1 MVSKD
6 FLPNTPT
13 LMNAGA
19 RLGQLSACFVLDM
32 PDDME
37 KIMKT
42 SSDAAMIFKSGGGV
56 GINYSDLRPEGDI
69 VASTSGVAS
78 GPASFMRIIDTITDV
93 VKQGGKRR
101 GANMGILEVWH
112 PDIEKFITAKTK
124 PGVFENFNVSVGLW
138 EDFWK
143 TLLNTNNNNK
153 YTLKNPRTMRLL
165 NISILIN

>member
-1 MVSKD
+1 
-6 FLPNTPT
+6 
-13 LMNAGA
+13 MNAGA

-93 VKQGGKRR
+93 VKQEVKDGVQTWGYWKL
-101 GANMGILEVWH
+101 GILILKNSLLQRRNQVY
-112 PDIEKFITAKTK
+112 
-124 PGVFENFNVSVGLW
+124 L
-138 EDFWK
+138 K
-143 TLLNTNNNNK
+143 TL
-153 YTLKNPRTMRLL
+153 M
-165 NISILIN
+165 